1 MVTLTANGVVRK
13 VPEQRI
19 VPDATANDNG
29 GGLDMD
35 DITEGDVSPPPKVVR
50 KRGRPPSA
58 TALAAAALTPGDRDY
73 RPPQHVAKKVRVASG
88 STAMTTSA
96 APAQPVLMQQ
106 VVTPKLTPQ
115 SPAKDSESDSETNS
129 GSRGGRQRKAKKI
142 FDL

>member
-1 MVTLTANGVVRK
+1 
-13 VPEQRI
+13 
-19 VPDATANDNG
+19 
-29 GGLDMD
+29 MD

-73 RPPQHVAKKVRVASG
+73 RPPQHVAKKVRVTSG
-88 STAMTTSA
+88 STSATSSA
-96 APAQPVLMQQ
+96 AQVQPVVMQQ
-106 VVTPKLTPQ
+106 VVVTPKLTSQ

>member
-1 MVTLTANGVVRK
+1 MTLTANGVVRK

-88 STAMTTSA
+88 STATTTSA
-96 APAQPVLMQQ
+96 AQAQPVVMQQ